1 MDNTEGSDIVSE
13 FRAFAARLQGTK
25 GVKVQARVGAPAS
38 PELIELNREI
48 LHPEVLK
55 LAAVADGLSLR
66 WHFTKHPNAFREGL
80 GGAFKL
86 PTIRQFVTWAGA
98 DQQGYEYEGVAPQK
112 LDAEAVGAVPS
123 LLGNGDDL
131 HVFDLDGYAQPCTV
145 ETLAEVVR
153 FGISSFFVCDWGS
166 LLDASV
172 EADPDV
178 LQRVRTNATKL
189 KQPVP
194 LFAAE
199 EN

>member
-1 MDNTEGSDIVSE
+1 MNNTGGAEIIGE
-13 FRAFAARLQGTK
+13 FQAFAALLRGAT
-25 GVKVQARVGAPAS
+25 GVRVQARVGAPAS

-86 PTIRQFVTWAGA
+86 PAIRQFVSLAGA
-98 DQQGYEYEGVAPQK
+98 DQQGYEGVALQK
-112 LDAEAVGAVPS
+112 LDADAVGAVPS
-123 LLGNGDDL
+123 LLGTGGDL
-131 HVFDLDGYAQPCTV
+131 HVFDLDGYTQPCTV
-145 ETLAEVVR
+145 VTLAEVVR
-153 FGISSFFVCDWGS
+153 FGISCFFVCDWGS

-172 EADPDV
+172 DAGPDV
-178 LQRVRTNATKL
+178 LQRVRTNATQL

-194 LFAAE
+194 FFAGE
-199 EN
+199 ES